1 MLHTFKNAAPA
12 MFLNAR
18 IDTHWLRLNKSS
30 TIERMRHYADA
41 GADGLFVPGLADDRD
56 IAEAAA
62 STALPLNVL
71 AQPDVQRLA
80 NLGVR
85 RISTG
90 SLLFRAAIG
99 SAIATAESVRDGK
112 PIPPVPSYQ
121 AIEDLV

>member
-1 MLHTFKNAAPA
+1 MSETKRAKNRVHLDLTDPNPSAVDELVA
-12 MFLNAR
+12 L
-18 IDTHWLRLNKSS
+18 
-30 TIERMRHYADA
+30 
-41 GADGLFVPGLADDRD
+41 GASVVASH
-56 IAEAAA
+56 AEAVA

-99 SAIATAESVRDGK
+99 SAIATVESVRDGK
-112 PIPPVPSYQ
+112 PIPPIPSYQ
-121 AIEDLV
+121 AMKDLA